1 MFETFNDISVGKY
14 KRATVIK
21 QINSKSNLEKISGP
35 LEIKGICL
43 LLIFLYLIC

>member
-14 KRATVIK
+14 KRATVTK

-35 LEIKGICL
+35 LEIKGICC
-43 LLIFLYLIC
+43 Y